1 MRLVQKTFWSK
12 IIRVIYILTENL
24 SVFVHTWN
32 AFQSRPELF
41 SLMERRNLPPVSIE
55 KINMENV
62 RKMLSLYYCQIS
74 LILHIQ
80 CSLSISKLDIDVYSS
95 RINQNQIFPFSFLAV
110 DTTYYKEIPLQ
121 DANEIISVSKNTFLE
136 RNFTVGQT
144 NLSYYGR
151 HYNTHTYT

>member
-1 MRLVQKTFWSK
+1 
-12 IIRVIYILTENL
+12 
-24 SVFVHTWN
+24 
-32 AFQSRPELF
+32 
-41 SLMERRNLPPVSIE
+41 MERRNLPPVSIE

-74 LILHIQ
+74 LKLHIQ
-80 CSLSISKLDIDVYSS
+80 SSLTISKLDIDVYSS

-110 DTTYYKEIPLQ
+110 DTTDYKEIPLQ

-144 NLSYYGR
+144 NLSYYSSQ
-151 HYNTHTYT
+151 YNTHTYTYT